1 MFSSIGQS
9 NRIQYTPQIV
19 RGGIHPFIK
28 IRPPVN
34 DPVKMLAT
42 LCKDNKVTYLGDVHG
57 QCFIPELVGRS
68 AKELKQAGVDLL
80 AIEFVKFS
88 DNAAFREA
96 LAGGK
101 NAIKDFIY
109 NAWAPTHGEAWVESI
124 ASALAEVHN
133 AGIAVAGIDRHMA
146 GGAPK
151 NPMEAISYMN
161 RRLALNIAWNAAAER
176 EERAI
181 GASKTLV
188 WAGTGHFV
196 NSFEN
201 GPKDMRPGPV
211 VAFANTQGGT
221 GCSLNDRDDNSHV
234 LIHYRRQQRA

>member
-80 AIEFVKFS
+80 AIEFVKYS

-101 NAIKDFIY
+101 NAIKNFIY
-109 NAWAPTHGEAWVESI
+109 NAWAPTQGGAWVDSI

-161 RRLALNIAWNAAAER
+161 KRLALNIAWNAAAER
-176 EERAI
+176 
-181 GASKTLV
+181 GARDWCVKNLDLG
-188 WAGTGHFV
+188 GTGHFM
-196 NSFEN
+196 NSVEN

-211 VAFANTQGGT
+211 VAFASSQGPV
-221 GCSLNDRDDNSHV
+221 GCSLNNKDDNSHI
-234 LIHYRRQQRA
+234 LIHYPRQPRA

>member
-1 MFSSIGQS
+1 MFSSIGQA
-9 NRIQYTPQIV
+9 NRIQSTPQIT
-19 RGGIHPFIK
+19 RGSIHPDIK
-28 IRPPVN
+28 IRPLVN

-57 QCFIPELVGRS
+57 QCFIPELVGKS
-68 AKELKQAGVDLL
+68 AKDLKQAGVGLL

-101 NAIKDFIY
+101 NAIKNFIF
-109 NAWAPTHGEAWVESI
+109 NAWAPTHGEAWVDSI
-124 ASALAEVHN
+124 ASAISEAHN

-146 GGAPK
+146 GGVPK
-151 NPMEAISYMN
+151 NPLEAITYMN
-161 RRLALNIAWNAAAER
+161 KRLALNIAWNAAAER

-188 WAGTGHFV
+188 WAGTGHFH
-196 NSFEN
+196 NSIEN

-211 VAFANTQGGT
+211 VAFANSQGPV
-221 GCSLNDRDDNSHV
+221 GCSLNNQDANSHV
-234 LIHYRRQQRA
+234 LIHYPRQPRA